1 MVKLF
6 LLVFWWFKFYND
18 EEDIDSGV
26 IIFYL
31 DDINLF
37 LLVNCWE
44 MRVIDW
50 FLFGGVLFISRGLE
64 VVLE

>member
-18 EEDIDSGV
+18 EVDIDSGV

-37 LLVNCWE
+37 LLVNCYRLIFVW
-44 MRVIDW
+44 
-50 FLFGGVLFISRGLE
+50 GC
-64 VVLE
+64 VVY